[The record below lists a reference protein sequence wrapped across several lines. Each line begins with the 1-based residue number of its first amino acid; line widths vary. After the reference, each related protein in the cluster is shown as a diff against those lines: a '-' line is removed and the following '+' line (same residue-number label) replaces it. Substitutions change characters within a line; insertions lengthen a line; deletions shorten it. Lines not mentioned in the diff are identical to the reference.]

1 VTIFTGEAHDLGPAD
16 VRWHRQR
23 VGIGDEVHER
33 RSRMVEGVLERDR
46 EQLAEQH
53 PEAAVARHRDHLP
66 SRVRQLGADGVR

>member
-1 VTIFTGEAHDLGPAD
+1 
-16 VRWHRQR
+16 
-23 VGIGDEVHER
+23 
-33 RSRMVEGVLERDR
+33 MVEGVLERDR